1 MLSAVEKKSDQVYR
15 WLLAY
20 IDENKF
26 SGNQRL
32 PSENALCRKLGVS
45 RETIRVAIDQ
55 LVAEGL
61 VYKLKGSGTY
71 FHREKVMTRDL
82 NTDDALYKIGLI
94 LQGQDTSANSG
105 LIEGVR
111 SVLTQEQVD
120 LHVFLPTT
128 SSATNAA
135 VWRLWYIRIFTVS
148 SWMVSNRASS
158 AQILT
163 ATRSFTDVRSR

>member
-1 MLSAVEKKSDQVYR
+1 MLSAAEKKSAQVYR

-82 NTDDALYKIGLI
+82 NTDDALYKIGLV

-111 SVLTQEQVD
+111 LSLI
-120 LHVFLPTT
+120 H
-128 SSATNAA
+128 
-135 VWRLWYIRIFTVS
+135 I
-148 SWMVSNRASS
+148 
-158 AQILT
+158 
-163 ATRSFTDVRSR
+163 

>member
-61 VYKLKGSGTY
+61 VQAQGKWDLFPPGKSNDAG
-71 FHREKVMTRDL
+71 FEHR
-82 NTDDALYKIGLI
+82 
-94 LQGQDTSANSG
+94 
-105 LIEGVR
+105 
-111 SVLTQEQVD
+111 
-120 LHVFLPTT
+120 
-128 SSATNAA
+128 
-135 VWRLWYIRIFTVS
+135 
-148 SWMVSNRASS
+148 
-158 AQILT
+158 
-163 ATRSFTDVRSR
+163 

>member
-1 MLSAVEKKSDQVYR
+1 MLSAAEKKSDQVYR

-71 FHREKVMTRDL
+71 FHREKVMTRASSQTTPQSTQFFPPSRNSSP
-82 NTDDALYKIGLI
+82 NTRFSRDFVTAYH
-94 LQGQDTSANSG
+94 SG
-105 LIEGVR
+105 IYNL
-111 SVLTQEQVD
+111 
-120 LHVFLPTT
+120 
-128 SSATNAA
+128 
-135 VWRLWYIRIFTVS
+135 
-148 SWMVSNRASS
+148 RASFNTPHPTFHAAKS
-158 AQILT
+158 HLSHLDTWPFAPRSLT
-163 ATRSFTDVRSR
+163 FRASKA

>member
-71 FHREKVMTRDL
+71 FHQK
-82 NTDDALYKIGLI
+82 K
-94 LQGQDTSANSG
+94 
-105 LIEGVR
+105 
-111 SVLTQEQVD
+111 
-120 LHVFLPTT
+120 
-128 SSATNAA
+128 
-135 VWRLWYIRIFTVS
+135 
-148 SWMVSNRASS
+148 
-158 AQILT
+158 
-163 ATRSFTDVRSR
+163 

>member
-1 MLSAVEKKSDQVYR
+1 MLSAAEKKSAQVYR

-111 SVLTQEQVD
+111 SGELD
-120 LHVFLPTT
+120 LALAWETGERTPYMERLG
-128 SSATNAA
+128 A
-135 VWRLWYIRIFTVS
+135 VAQCWIGAPDAPLFP
-148 SWMVSNRASS
+148 S
-158 AQILT
+158 AQALPLVMLV
-163 ATRSFTDVRSR
+163 AEQFLS

>member
-82 NTDDALYKIGLI
+82 NTCLLY
-94 LQGQDTSANSG
+94 TSPSPRDYAAS
-105 LIEGVR
+105 R
-111 SVLTQEQVD
+111 M
-120 LHVFLPTT
+120 P
-128 SSATNAA
+128 SSA
-135 VWRLWYIRIFTVS
+135 
-148 SWMVSNRASS
+148 
-158 AQILT
+158 
-163 ATRSFTDVRSR
+163 

>member
-82 NTDDALYKIGLI
+82 NTDDALY
-94 LQGQDTSANSG
+94 
-105 LIEGVR
+105 
-111 SVLTQEQVD
+111 
-120 LHVFLPTT
+120 
-128 SSATNAA
+128 
-135 VWRLWYIRIFTVS
+135 
-148 SWMVSNRASS
+148 NRPCPAGTGYKCQFGINRRGSQCS
-158 AQILT
+158 DAG
-163 ATRSFTDVRSR
+163 AG